1 MKTDKE
7 KLSEYVEEIFKRYTS
22 SGLHICDI
30 ATGGGKS
37 YTISKLTCEY
47 YPKEF
52 NRIVILCVQ
61 KKLVEGINREINEFV
76 HSKNS
81 IISRNDILVIDN
93 NEEVIKKAIDN
104 GAFEKFIDQIESC
117 IESIIKRKCEGINFW
132 LQTHKKNI
140 RRDQKPF
147 PGTR

>member
-1 MKTDKE
+1 M
-7 KLSEYVEEIFKRYTS
+7 
-22 SGLHICDI
+22 
-30 ATGGGKS
+30 
-37 YTISKLTCEY
+37 TCEF

-117 IESIIKRKCEGINFW
+117 IEVLSSGNVKELTFGCKRIKKTYEGIKNLFQQLARTNVGFMLGKVNF
-132 LQTHKKNI
+132 LRIIPHRCHVTEKRTRSHAHV
-140 RRDQKPF
+140 F
-147 PGTR
+147 GTIGA

>member
-1 MKTDKE
+1 MRT
-7 KLSEYVEEIFKRYTS
+7 
-22 SGLHICDI
+22 
-30 ATGGGKS
+30 
-37 YTISKLTCEY
+37 
-47 YPKEF
+47 
-52 NRIVILCVQ
+52 

-117 IESIIKRKCEGINFW
+117 IEVLSSGNVKVLTFGCKRIKKHTKGSKTFSRYKVIEMNFSPIKS
-132 LQTHKKNI
+132 LMLN
-140 RRDQKPF
+140 
-147 PGTR
+147 